1 MTEPI
6 FQIGKESDTG
16 PARERNEDYI
26 DYFVPEDE
34 ELGRAKGALFVVAD
48 GMGGHRAGQVAS
60 REAVERVMAEYYDDP
75 DRDVGDCLVR
85 AIKTANQA
93 IYDQAQADPEM
104 AGMGTTLVAATIRN
118 RGRQVTIANVGDS
131 RAYLLR
137 RQNLK
142 QITIDHSWVE
152 AQFRAG
158 LLTREQTKKHP
169 QRNLITRAVG
179 IQPTVEVDLFQTKLR
194 RGDSLVLCTDGVSG
208 ELSDEEMAQIVR
220 TRPPDDAAAELV
232 AQANSLGGTDNAT
245 ALIVQAEA
253 QAGFGGLP
261 FGSTTSGWQG
271 RNWARALVLVILLFS
286 LLLVIALIVYFVL
299 SP

>member
-1 MTEPI
+1 MSEPA

-16 PARERNEDYI
+16 PARERNEDYV
-26 DYFVPEDE
+26 DYVVPEDE
-34 ELGRAKGALFVVAD
+34 ELGHAKGALFVVAD

-60 REAVERVMAEYYDDP
+60 RKAVERVMAEYYGDP

-85 AIKTANQA
+85 AIKTANQE
-93 IYDQAQADPEM
+93 IYDQAQADPDM
-104 AGMGTTLVAATIRN
+104 AGMGTTLVAAAIRN

-142 QITIDHSWVE
+142 QLTLDHSWVE

-179 IQPTVEVDLFQTKLR
+179 LQPTVEVDLFQAKLR
-194 RGDSLVLCTDGVSG
+194 RGNAIVLCTDGVSG
-208 ELSDEEMAQIVR
+208 ELSDEEMAQIVG
-220 TRPPDDAAAELV
+220 TRPADDAAAELV

-245 ALIVQAEA
+245 ALIVQTEA
-253 QAGFGGLP
+253 QPGFLGLP
-261 FGSTTSGWQG
+261 LGSTTSGWQG
-271 RNWARALVLVILLFS
+271 RTWARVLILVILLFI
-286 LLLVIALIVYFVL
+286 LLLVIALIVCFVL
-299 SP
+299 GP